1 MAHSCDSAVAQRQ
14 IIEHVVCGFIL
25 LLFLLPGMAILSTL
39 EGRSLV
45 TPLEIKPLVLE
56 HIFLLYLIIHW
67 KPLRPN
73 DLFSFGSRLRLAIV
87 GAKI

>member
-1 MAHSCDSAVAQRQ
+1 MAHSRDSAVTQRR
-14 IIEHVVCGFIL
+14 ITERVVCGFIL
-25 LLFLLPGMAILSTL
+25 LLLSLPGMAILSTL
-39 EGRSLV
+39 EERSLV
-45 TPLEIKPLVLE
+45 TPLEIKPWVLE